1 MESSL
6 GRGVRQIGDGE
17 KLTDLIEL
25 EMRSCRGSLGRLI
38 GFWYALEIV
47 EGFLRVRGLSRLLDG
62 LDATRRGIEWEH
74 CVRR

>member
-1 MESSL
+1 MESS
-6 GRGVRQIGDGE
+6 GVRGSSEWSGE
-17 KLTDLIEL
+17 RMTDLIEL
-25 EMRSCRGSLGRLI
+25 EMGSCRSRLDRLI

-62 LDATRRGIEWEH
+62 LDVTRRGVEWEH